1 MNENRKA
8 VVAMLGN
15 WAGSQN
21 LAHYE
26 FGMDCTSQKM
36 NYYSFQNKYL
46 LYSEL
51 NPLFSTIII
60 YTYIYY

>member
-15 WAGSQN
+15 WAGWQN
-21 LAHYE
+21 LAHDE
-26 FGMDCTSQKM
+26 FGMDGAAQKM
-36 NYYSFQNKYL
+36 NKCSFQNKYL

-51 NPLFSTIII
+51 NPLFSTINI
-60 YTYIYY
+60 YPYIYY